1 MPRYVKSRLLQPKDL
16 ADFVPEFLQFCVT
29 VSATILHSCHNSC
42 HKPPGTGIPTALVFR
57 HPQLKWP
64 QIFQGLAG
72 EVSFYLYLPR
82 SSKFIEQHCH
92 LVYTEVWGFSID
104 RKGARD
110 SLPARLGSLLREQL
124 RDGSELPSSAV
135 TAYTECTFILRI
147 GSLTR

>member
-29 VSATILHSCHNSC
+29 VSATILHSRHNSC

-72 EVSFYLYLPR
+72 EVTFYLYLPR

-92 LVYTEVWGFSID
+92 
-104 RKGARD
+104 
-110 SLPARLGSLLREQL
+110 PRLYGSLGLLNRQE
-124 RDGSELPSSAV
+124 GGKGFFTCSAGQFLKRA
-135 TAYTECTFILRI
+135 TPRRFRI
-147 GSLTR
+147 EKPQTSV